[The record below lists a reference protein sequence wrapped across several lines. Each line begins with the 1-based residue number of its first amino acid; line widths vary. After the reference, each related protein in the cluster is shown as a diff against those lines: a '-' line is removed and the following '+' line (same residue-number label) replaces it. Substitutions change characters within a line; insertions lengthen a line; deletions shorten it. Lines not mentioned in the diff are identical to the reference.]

1 MKTKRAVLIEPRN
14 IEVQEI
20 EINPGPGQMLVKVG
34 GCGLCNWELN
44 HWKGLIGPNP
54 QPLGH
59 EWAGEVVQL
68 GENVQGFVIGDL
80 VSGESVGMTGFSEY
94 LIANA
99 KGCFKLDKNVDTR
112 TALVEPLQCVVTVL
126 NAAAPEAGD
135 YGIVQGCGPMGL
147 WCVQALSGNYLSGLI
162 AIDVS
167 DYKLELAKKYGA
179 THTINSRKSDVYERI
194 SEITKGHMADFVIEG
209 TGIPSLLN
217 NAVPYLRKT
226 GRGRLILM
234 SSHEESCKEFDFR
247 QAIDRSIEI
256 RVAHPPYQLKP
267 QDNLRRAIEFINRGV
282 FKMDEII
289 THRYTLDEIQKA
301 FETLENRPGDYIKGV
316 VIP

>member
-1 MKTKRAVLIEPRN
+1 
-14 IEVQEI
+14 
-20 EINPGPGQMLVKVG
+20 MLVKVG

-68 GENVQGFVIGDL
+68 GEDVEGFEIGDL

-99 KGCFKLDKNVDTR
+99 KGCFKLDKSVDTQ

-135 YGIVQGCGPMGL
+135 YGIIQGCGPMGL
-147 WCVQALSGNYLSGLI
+147 WCVQALSGNFQSGLI
-162 AIDVS
+162 AVDID
-167 DYKLELAKKYGA
+167 DYKLELAQKYGA
-179 THTINSRKSDVYERI
+179 THTINSSKTDVKERI
-194 SEITKGHMADFVIEG
+194 AEITKGHMADFVIEG
-209 TGIPSLLN
+209 TGIPALLN
-217 NAVPYLRKT
+217 NAVPYLRRN
-226 GRGRLILM
+226 GRGRLVLM
-234 SSHEESCKEFDFR
+234 SSHEEPCKEFDFR
-247 QAIDRSIEI
+247 EAIERSIEI
-256 RVAHPPYQLKP
+256 RVAHPAYQLKP

-289 THRYTLDEIQKA
+289 THKFTLDEIQKA
-301 FETLENRPGDYIKGV
+301 FETLENRPSDFIKGV
-316 VIP
+316 VVP